1 MLTENMNMR
10 LQWMGG
16 ARQQD
21 RMNEDK
27 LRTLK
32 KALLYSYQ
40 AITLENEEGKQFR
53 ALLNPDK
60 LKNDYDQKTLSIPF
74 NDICL
79 NEERI
84 GTTTEGLQPTGIST
98 GQVFRNVDN
107 DTYWLIY
114 LRNLEETAYF
124 RAEVRRCKEEVEIN
138 GHKYKVYVRG
148 PVETKIQWNQ
158 KKGDN
163 WNNLNYSLLM
173 YITENEETR
182 EFFHRFSKIKV
193 RGKPY
198 ECQVQDSFA
207 ADDIIEVV
215 LLETYDNPLEDQEGI
230 PAVEEII
237 PAENEPQIKGP
248 SYVGPYSINEYEISN
263 IALGGTWKKDSANV
277 KFISGENGKVNIEIL
292 TGKAF
297 KFNLSYTVDEQT
309 VTKQIN
315 VESF

>member
-1 MLTENMNMR
+1 MLTDNMNLR
-10 LQWMGG
+10 LNYMGG

-40 AITLENEEGKQFR
+40 AITLENEQGEYYR

-79 NEERI
+79 NQERV
-84 GTTTEGLQPTGIST
+84 GTMTQGLQSTKIST

-237 PAENEPQIKGP
+237 PAENEPQIKGE
-248 SYVGPYSINEYEISN
+248 SYVGPYSINEYEIVN
-263 IALGGTWKKDSANV
+263 MALGGTWKKDSANV
-277 KFISGENGKVNIEIL
+277 KFISGGNGKVNIEIL
-292 TGKAF
+292 IGKPF
-297 KFNLSYTVDEQT
+297 KFNLSYTVNDET

>member
-1 MLTENMNMR
+1 M
-10 LQWMGG
+10 Q
-16 ARQQD
+16 
-21 RMNEDK
+21 
-27 LRTLK
+27 
-32 KALLYSYQ
+32 S
-40 AITLENEEGKQFR
+40 
-53 ALLNPDK
+53 
-60 LKNDYDQKTLSIPF
+60 
-74 NDICL
+74 
-79 NEERI
+79 
-84 GTTTEGLQPTGIST
+84 TGIST

-124 RAEVRRCKEEVEIN
+124 RADVRRCKEEVEIN

-198 ECQVQDSFA
+198 EIQVQDSFA

-215 LLETYDNPLEDQEGI
+215 LLETYDNSLEDQEGI
-230 PAVEEII
+230 PIVEYIE
-237 PAENEPQIKGP
+237 PAEDQPRIEGP
-248 SYVGPYSINEYEISN
+248 HTVKPFDVAEYKIINAELGSWKTDATFVKFLGGEYPNVKIEINTSKSCSFNLAYYVGEE
-263 IALGGTWKKDSANV
+263 
-277 KFISGENGKVNIEIL
+277 EKVV
-292 TGKAF
+292 F
-297 KFNLSYTVDEQT
+297 PVQ
-309 VTKQIN
+309 VQ
-315 VESF
+315 SF

>member
-40 AITLENEEGKQFR
+40 AITLETEEGKQFR

-84 GTTTEGLQPTGIST
+84 GTTTEGLQPTDIST

-158 KKGDN
+158 KK
-163 WNNLNYSLLM
+163 
-173 YITENEETR
+173 
-182 EFFHRFSKIKV
+182 
-193 RGKPY
+193 
-198 ECQVQDSFA
+198 
-207 ADDIIEVV
+207 
-215 LLETYDNPLEDQEGI
+215 
-230 PAVEEII
+230 
-237 PAENEPQIKGP
+237 
-248 SYVGPYSINEYEISN
+248 
-263 IALGGTWKKDSANV
+263 
-277 KFISGENGKVNIEIL
+277 
-292 TGKAF
+292 
-297 KFNLSYTVDEQT
+297 
-309 VTKQIN
+309 
-315 VESF
+315 